1 MVPESIKMIARKLR
15 NNSTKQEVILWNYL
29 KWKALAYKFLRQSP
43 IYLFTEDSWL
53 DRYIIADFYCKEKKL
68 VIELDWDIHKNKE
81 VYILDREKEKLLKIK
96 WIKVLRIENN
106 EIMYNI
112 SNTIEKIKNEL
123 T

>member
-1 MVPESIKMIARKLR
+1 MVPETIKIIARKLR

-29 KWKALAYKFLRQSP
+29 KWKALTYKFLRQSP

-81 VYILDREKEKLLKIK
+81 VYILDREKEKLLEIK